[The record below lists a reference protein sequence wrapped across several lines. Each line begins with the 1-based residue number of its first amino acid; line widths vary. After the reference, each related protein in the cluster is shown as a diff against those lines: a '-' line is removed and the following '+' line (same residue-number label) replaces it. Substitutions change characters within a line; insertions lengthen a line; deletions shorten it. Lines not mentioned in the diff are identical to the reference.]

1 MPAETLALFASFEG
15 TVLVKCPEGEAGQAH
30 GDHKP

>member
-1 MPAETLALFASFEG
+1 MLAETLALFASFEG
-15 TVLVKCPEGEAGQAH
+15 TALVEGPEGEAGRAQ